1 MTIELAPL
9 ARRGLMFVLSSPS
22 GAGKSSIARQLLAD
36 DPQLQLSI
44 SLTTRERR
52 ASELEGVHYLFIDRG
67 KFDRMAKRGDL
78 LEWAQVHGN
87 FYGTPREPVEEALR
101 AGRDVLFD
109 IDWQG
114 TEQLYK
120 KMPTDLV
127 RVFILPPSIAELKM
141 RLERRAEDSAAAIA
155 RRLAGARTELKK
167 WEQYDYV
174 IVNDDLQRAVA
185 QVRAILTAERV
196 RRERVPG
203 LQPFVASLLQEAQAP
218 AGVPERS
225 PERSD
230 SEKSA
235 S

>member
-1 MTIELAPL
+1 MTIEPTHL

-22 GAGKSSIARQLLAD
+22 GAGKSTIARQLLAN

-44 SLTTRERR
+44 SVTTRERR
-52 ASELEGVHYLFIDRG
+52 ASELEGVHYRFFDRA
-67 KFDRMAKRGDL
+67 KFDRMAERGDL

-101 AGRDVLFD
+101 TGRDILFD

-114 TEQLYK
+114 TEQLYE

-127 RVFILPPSIAELKM
+127 RVFILPPSMAELKA
-141 RLERRAEDSAAAIA
+141 RLERRAEDSEAAIA
-155 RRLAGARTELKK
+155 RRLEGARAEL
-167 WEQYDYV
+167 EQWAKYDYI
-174 IVNDDLQRAVA
+174 IVNDDLERAFASVT
-185 QVRAILTAERV
+185 AILATERL
-196 RRERVPG
+196 RRDRVLG
-203 LQPFVASLLQEAQAP
+203 LRPFVSSLLQEAQAL
-218 AGVPERS
+218 AGS
-225 PERSD
+225 SERSD

>member
-155 RRLAGARTELKK
+155 
-167 WEQYDYV
+167 
-174 IVNDDLQRAVA
+174 
-185 QVRAILTAERV
+185 
-196 RRERVPG
+196 
-203 LQPFVASLLQEAQAP
+203 
-218 AGVPERS
+218 
-225 PERSD
+225 
-230 SEKSA
+230 
-235 S
+235 

>member
-1 MTIELAPL
+1 MTIEPTHL

-22 GAGKSSIARQLLAD
+22 GAGKSTIARQLLAG

-44 SLTTRERR
+44 SVTTRERR

-67 KFDRMAKRGDL
+67 KFDKMAERGDL

-120 KMPTDLV
+120 KMPQDLV
-127 RVFILPPSIAELKM
+127 RVFVLPPSMAELKA

-155 RRLAGARTELKK
+155 RRLDGARAEL
-167 WEQYDYV
+167 EQWQKYDYV
-174 IVNDDLQRAVA
+174 IVNDDLERAFASVK
-185 QVRAILTAERV
+185 AIMAAERL
-196 RRERVPG
+196 RRDRILG
-203 LQPFVASLLQEAQAP
+203 LRPFVSSLLQEDQSL
-218 AGVPERS
+218 AGA

-230 SEKSA
+230 SKKSA